1 MHLPSFGKRAGAPA
15 EVNAAV
21 GCGNNNLLH
30 IHDSVSSEKWLI
42 DGGAALSIIPPTQEH
57 LENGPIN
64 AQLRAANGTPIN
76 CYGRVQKDIT
86 LGDRTYSYNLVV
98 ADVSQPI
105 LGSDFLASS
114 YLAPNHRDQCLIDLN
129 DLTIIA
135 AEPATAETPLGINF
149 VNTLSGEFDK
159 LLDEKY
165 HELTIPS
172 FKPVEPKHGVYHRIP
187 TSGRPVQSKVRR
199 LAPDKLAVAKA
210 EFEKLEQLGVCRR
223 AKSEYASPLLVV
235 NKADG
240 GHRVC
245 GDYRRLNTVTDD
257 DKYPVKT
264 LADFN
269 HNLCGKKIF
278 SKIDLLK
285 GYHQIPV
292 HPDDIGKTAV
302 ITPFG
307 LFVFPRCPFGLK
319 NAGQDFQRMMD
330 AILGDLPYVF
340 VYIDDLLVA
349 SNSAEEH
356 MDHLDT
362 VFALLAENGL
372 VVNRPKCVLDVTSLE
387 FLGYRVDAN
396 GISPLAERV
405 EAIRATKPPTTVKE
419 LQRFL
424 GMLNYYRK
432 FIPHAAH
439 HLTHLFDA
447 LKGKPKGALKW
458 TSEMDTSFNETKEA
472 LAAAAMLRHPRPDAN
487 IAITSDASELAI
499 GAVIE
504 QRGPDGWEPLA
515 FFSAKLLPNQRLWPP
530 YDRELLAAFRA
541 IRHFRHMVE
550 GRSFTLYTDHQS
562 LVPSLHKKSE
572 PQTARQTYQLAGIAE
587 YTTDIRYLEGKA
599 NSVADALSRPN
610 NTSTESIVAS
620 VRFTLPDV
628 SGTSNNLEAT
638 ATTKPSAPQWAPTA
652 QTNAGSTPSR
662 TTSNSAGSIPAG
674 NTPATS
680 PPGSIPVGLMSTTDL
695 DSAASS
701 PSNSSRSVPDFK
713 IEDLKCVINSIE
725 PLGIDLREMALEQP
739 LDQDFVRLS

>member
-1 MHLPSFGKRAGAPA
+1 M
-15 EVNAAV
+15 
-21 GCGNNNLLH
+21 
-30 IHDSVSSEKWLI
+30 
-42 DGGAALSIIPPTQEH
+42 
-57 LENGPIN
+57 
-64 AQLRAANGTPIN
+64 
-76 CYGRVQKDIT
+76 
-86 LGDRTYSYNLVV
+86 
-98 ADVSQPI
+98 
-105 LGSDFLASS
+105 
-114 YLAPNHRDQCLIDLN
+114 
-129 DLTIIA
+129 
-135 AEPATAETPLGINF
+135 
-149 VNTLSGEFDK
+149 
-159 LLDEKY
+159 
-165 HELTIPS
+165 
-172 FKPVEPKHGVYHRIP
+172 
-187 TSGRPVQSKVRR
+187 QSKVRR

-372 VVNRPKCVLDVTSLE
+372 VVNRPKCVLGVTSLE

-396 GISPLAERV
+396 GISPLPERV

-472 LAAAAMLRHPRPDAN
+472 LAAAAMLRHPRPKAN

-541 IRHFRHMVE
+541 IHHFRHMVE

-572 PQTARQTYQLAGIAE
+572 PQTVRQTYQLSGIAE

-610 NTSTESIVAS
+610 NTSTESIYAS

-739 LDQDFVRLS
+739 LDQDFVRLSRDARSGLAFRRVDIGNASIFVDVSNGPARPFVPFSWRRRVFNAIHALGHPGVERTRQMVATKFVWPSLRADVSKWARECINCQRAKVNKNTVPDIGEFIVPSRRFSHIHADITMVYRYPLQMAFHTYSLSLTE